1 MYGATG
7 SPFTPRSANKDAG
20 SIDAPL
26 CEPHG
31 AQVSRNAR
39 RPLSGSCHE
48 RFVTQRCRPV
58 GRAAARAQLDTLLTS
73 LADAGFAA
81 AEVEEE
87 KFVVHD
93 DNLVM
98 DEGRT
103 VADGS
108 GAA

>member
-1 MYGATG
+1 MLRRHEA
-7 SPFTPRSANKDAG
+7 R
-20 SIDAPL
+20 
-26 CEPHG
+26 
-31 AQVSRNAR
+31 VSRNAR
-39 RPLSGSCHE
+39 RPLSGSRHE
-48 RFVTQRCRPV
+48 RFVTQRCRLV
-58 GRAAARAQLDTLLTS
+58 GGAAARARLATLLTS

-87 KFVVHD
+87 KFVVRD

-108 GAA
+108 GVA